1 MMNEQQREQKR
12 AEARAIEQA
21 REHLGNPAPL
31 TMTPQAVYHW
41 ASSDQAQALAFA
53 RDAEPDTGFMMRLL
67 ALCTLPRVS
76 LGTQDRYV
84 RRNGPFT
91 LIMVAGGE
99 SPRLPYGNLPRLL
112 LAWVST
118 EAVRTKSRTLVLGHS
133 LSEFMREI
141 GIQSSNSGGRW
152 GVRTRLRDQMDRLF
166 RATVHMEYEI
176 AGHTASVGS
185 FIADHMDL
193 WWNPQRP
200 DEPVLWNSSIRL
212 GEAFFAEILACP
224 VPIDMHVL
232 RAMRRSPLGI
242 DLYLWLTYRL
252 FTLPERRT
260 LTWRQLYRQFGAHPD
275 EITDNRLD
283 KFRKDAIR
291 ELEKLHAAWPGF
303 RYRLPFGGLELR
315 PTEPRIRP
323 TTPVSTC

>member
-41 ASSDQAQALAFA
+41 ASSDQVQALAFA

-141 GIQSSNSGGRW
+141 GIQSSNSGGRY
-152 GVRTRLRDQMDRLF
+152 TP
-166 RATVHMEYEI
+166 A
-176 AGHTASVGS
+176 AK
-185 FIADHMDL
+185 
-193 WWNPQRP
+193 WNY
-200 DEPVLWNSSIRL
+200 
-212 GEAFFAEILACP
+212 
-224 VPIDMHVL
+224 
-232 RAMRRSPLGI
+232 RSG
-242 DLYLWLTYRL
+242 D
-252 FTLPERRT
+252 
-260 LTWRQLYRQFGAHPD
+260 
-275 EITDNRLD
+275 
-283 KFRKDAIR
+283 
-291 ELEKLHAAWPGF
+291 
-303 RYRLPFGGLELR
+303 
-315 PTEPRIRP
+315 
-323 TTPVSTC
+323 